1 MPALRSRS
9 VNWATP
15 LRDLGIPATIAFLDE
30 SDAAGPVAHAT
41 PTPDRDQPV
50 PTPPAPAPSAF
61 AAGFGGSL
69 FVPLAML
76 TALVALSM
84 SPLLRRLRE
93 APVIPAPNPFICA
106 LECPG

>member
-1 MPALRSRS
+1 
-9 VNWATP
+9 
-15 LRDLGIPATIAFLDE
+15 
-30 SDAAGPVAHAT
+30 
-41 PTPDRDQPV
+41 
-50 PTPPAPAPSAF
+50 
-61 AAGFGGSL
+61 
-69 FVPLAML
+69 ML